1 MGSNIDSDKIREA
14 KEKLACHIQ
23 PPGTHSPWADA
34 VAAAESQEAPA
45 RRDEEIRT
53 SSDRIRLTE
62 MTAAGG

>member
-1 MGSNIDSDKIREA
+1 MSSSIDSDKLRAA

-34 VAAAESQEAPA
+34 VAAAGNQEVPVQSG
-45 RRDEEIRT
+45 EEIRT